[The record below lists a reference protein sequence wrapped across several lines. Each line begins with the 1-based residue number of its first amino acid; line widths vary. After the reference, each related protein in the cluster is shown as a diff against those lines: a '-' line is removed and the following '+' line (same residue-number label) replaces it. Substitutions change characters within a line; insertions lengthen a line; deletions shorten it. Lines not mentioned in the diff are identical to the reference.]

1 VPIKIKLLQSILARQ
16 DGREVTLYLSVLKH
30 QIKMFQATLPSGR
43 TVAPALVVVD
53 MQNGF
58 VAKGGSYDKLGMNTS
73 NYREI
78 IPKLKDLIE
87 FCRSMEIPIF
97 YTEAVKEASGID
109 VLTRIHNFLPKS
121 RQERLKFP
129 ICIRGTWDGVTID
142 ELKPKEDDPVVIKR
156 RDSAF
161 QDTEFRV
168 WLQSLGVNLLVF
180 TGIDT
185 SICVETSLRDGF
197 NIGYDVGIISDATA
211 SGHNDHYKTTLER
224 VRDYYGL
231 VMSTERFKKA
241 INNLDK
247 IRKGEVDLRTWEN
260 EKLDDF
266 LKEFDLLDP
275 RTFSLSKEET
285 PIARQAEI

>member
-1 VPIKIKLLQSILARQ
+1 
-16 DGREVTLYLSVLKH
+16 
-30 QIKMFQATLPSGR
+30 MFQVPFPSGR
-43 TVAPALVVVD
+43 KIAPALIVVD

-58 VAKGGSYDKLGMNTS
+58 VSKGGSYDRLGMNTS

-87 FCRSMEIPIF
+87 FCRSKEIPIF

-109 VLTRIHNFLPKS
+109 VLTNIHNFLPKS

-142 ELKPKEDDPVVIKR
+142 ELKPKEDDPVFIKR

-161 QDTEFRV
+161 QDTELRV
-168 WLQSLGVNLLVF
+168 WLQSEGINLLVF
-180 TGIDT
+180 AGIDT

-197 NIGYDVGIISDATA
+197 NIGYDVAVISDATA
-211 SGHNDHYKTTLER
+211 SGHEDHYETTLER

-231 VMSTERFKKA
+231 VMNVERFKKA

-247 IRKGEVDLRTWEN
+247 VRKGEVDLPHVSEETLN
-260 EKLDDF
+260 AF
-266 LKEFDLLDP
+266 LEEFDLLDP
-275 RTFSLSKEET
+275 RTFALT
-285 PIARQAEI
+285 H

>member
-1 VPIKIKLLQSILARQ
+1 MLIYFQYAKQPQ
-16 DGREVTLYLSVLKH
+16 
-30 QIKMFQATLPSGR
+30 KMFQVAFPSGR
-43 TVAPALVVVD
+43 KIVPALIVVD

-58 VAKGGSYDKLGMNTS
+58 VSKGGSYDKLGMNTS

-87 FCRSMEIPIF
+87 FCRSKEIPIF

-109 VLTRIHNFLPKS
+109 VLTKIHNFLPKS

-142 ELKPKEDDPVVIKR
+142 ELKPKEDDPVVTKR

-161 QDTEFRV
+161 QDTELRV
-168 WLQSLGVNLLVF
+168 WLQSEGINLLVF

-197 NIGYDVGIISDATA
+197 NIGYDVAVISDATA
-211 SGHNDHYKTTLER
+211 SGHEDHYETTLER

-231 VMSTERFKKA
+231 VMNIERFKKA

-247 IRKGEVDLRTWEN
+247 VRKGEVDLPHISDETLN
-260 EKLDDF
+260 AF
-266 LKEFDLLDP
+266 LEEFDLLDP
-275 RTFSLSKEET
+275 RTFALT
-285 PIARQAEI
+285 H

>member
-1 VPIKIKLLQSILARQ
+1 
-16 DGREVTLYLSVLKH
+16 
-30 QIKMFQATLPSGR
+30 MFQVTFPSGR
-43 TVAPALVVVD
+43 KIVPALVVVD

-58 VAKGGSYDKLGMNTS
+58 VSIGGSYDKLGMNTS

-78 IPKLKDLIE
+78 IPRLRDLIE
-87 FCRSMEIPIF
+87 FCRSYEIPIF

-109 VLTRIHNFLPKS
+109 VLTKIHNFLPRS

-142 ELKPKEDDPVVIKR
+142 EIKPKENDPVVIKR

-168 WLQSLGVNLLVF
+168 WLQSEGINILFF

-197 NIGYDVGIISDATA
+197 NIGYDVGLISDATA
-211 SGHNDHYKTTLER
+211 SGNTEHYKTTLER

-231 VMSTERFKKA
+231 VMNIERFKRA
-241 INNLDK
+241 IHNLDRV
-247 IRKGEVDLRTWEN
+247 RKGQVDFHKVSEQTLKN
-260 EKLDDF
+260 ILD
-266 LKEFDLLDP
+266 EFNILDP
-275 RTFSLSKEET
+275 RTFALT
-285 PIARQAEI
+285 T